1 MNVGAD
7 AFNMQFESITLD
19 RLLSF
24 RTEGF
29 CLAIL
34 VTFILS
40 PSIVLSQSLWGL
52 WVLVRTGLFEPSEC
66 FWPVRGLILNAVLPL
81 LPSCWGV
88 AFVLGCGVSPQSRS
102 PATPLHAASTP
113 APTVLLG
120 LLCPWTRVI
129 SLQALPRHTASAPAP
144 THLKRP

>member
-29 CLAIL
+29 CLGIL
-34 VTFILS
+34 ITFILS
-40 PSIVLSQSLWGL
+40 PNTVLSQSLWGL
-52 WVLVRTGLFEPSEC
+52 WVLVCKRFEPSER
-66 FWPVRGLILNAVLPL
+66 FWRVWGLILNAILPL

-88 AFVLGCGVSPQSRS
+88 SFVLGRGVSPQSHS
-102 PATPLHAASTP
+102 PAAQPPWSLRSSTYHLAGPSLPLDVGYLLTV
-113 APTVLLG
+113 APT
-120 LLCPWTRVI
+120 
-129 SLQALPRHTASAPAP
+129 P
-144 THLKRP
+144 TYLKRP

>member
-7 AFNMQFESITLD
+7 AFNMQLECVTLD

-24 RTEGF
+24 RTERF

-34 VTFILS
+34 VTFILC
-40 PSIVLSQSLWGL
+40 PSTVLSQSLWGL

-88 AFVLGCGVSPQSRS
+88 SFVLGCGVSPQSRS
-102 PATPLHAASTP
+102 PATPPPLQRLPSCWGFSALGHGVSPRRRSHATQP
-113 APTVLLG
+113 LLPHQ
-120 LLCPWTRVI
+120 LI
-129 SLQALPRHTASAPAP
+129 
-144 THLKRP
+144 